1 MSIAGEVDL
10 SDSLLR
16 GIAKEL
22 SAYVLEELQKQR
34 QGDEWI
40 DQFRSPLCLPGQD
53 HSRRHCNIV
62 KRRIRNRMPGAY
74 ISPDGKQYFLTTTAL
89 AEECSGAEQE
99 SGPDVAKIQ
108 PDPTEDGYE
117 GMMRLIR
124 GGSR

>member
-1 MSIAGEVDL
+1 MSE
-10 SDSLLR
+10 LLK

-22 SAYVLEELQKQR
+22 SAYVLEELQRQR

-62 KRRIRNRMPGAY
+62 KRRIRNKQAGAY
-74 ISPDGKQYFLTTTAL
+74 ISPDGKQYFLTTAAL
-89 AEECSGAEQE
+89 AEECSGAESD
-99 SGPDVAKIQ
+99 SGAGVVQAPPASAS
-108 PDPTEDGYE
+108 EDGYE

-124 GGSR
+124 GGQR

>member
-1 MSIAGEVDL
+1 MSD
-10 SDSLLR
+10 LLR

-22 SAYVLEELQKQR
+22 SVMVLEELQKQR

-62 KRRIRNRMPGAY
+62 KRRIRNRLPGAY
-74 ISPDGKQYFLTTTAL
+74 ISPDGKQYFLTTAAL

-99 SGPDVAKIQ
+99 TPAPDLAKTQ
-108 PDPTEDGYE
+108 PTPTEDGYE

-124 GGSR
+124 GGQR